1 MKNDR
6 PKVGNS
12 KKFRRQRQAVAKN
25 KLLGMTDTEAVLKAG
40 YAPITADKSAWK
52 IVRHPEVQSILTAS
66 CARVLAKYNKTFD
79 DILEPFVRG
88 LDAKI
93 VVKMPQ
99 FGDAVVTDHA
109 DIPTQMAAAEH
120 LVDLHRVKQA
130 EGDGESGQDRP
141 PVNLTIN
148 FVKTGNKVSPM
159 VVNRPT
165 EQAATTIPGVSFV
178 KR

>member
-1 MKNDR
+1 MKKDR

-25 KLLGMTDTEAVLKAG
+25 KLLGMSDTEAVLKAG

-52 IVRHPEVQSILTAS
+52 IVRHPEVQSILTDS
-66 CARVLAKYNKTFD
+66 CARVLAKHNKTFD

-99 FGDAVVTDHA
+99 IGAAVVTEHA
-109 DIPTQMAAAEH
+109 DLATQMSAAEH
-120 LVDLHRVKQA
+120 LVDLHRMKQA
-130 EGDGESGQDRP
+130 PEEDESKQAP

-148 FVKTGNKVSPM
+148 FVKTGAKVSPI
-159 VVNRPT
+159 VVNRPADKPT
-165 EQAATTIPGVSFV
+165 STIPGVSFV